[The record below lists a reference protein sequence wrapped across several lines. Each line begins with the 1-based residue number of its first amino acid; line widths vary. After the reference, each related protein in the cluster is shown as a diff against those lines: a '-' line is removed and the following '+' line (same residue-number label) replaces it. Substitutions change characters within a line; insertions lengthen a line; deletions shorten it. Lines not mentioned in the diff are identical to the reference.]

1 LKILELCV
9 LTAIVSAMPSV
20 ASAIDV
26 ATSGTAKQ
34 ITTMTTG
41 PVPSWVKPAPPSTT
55 TGSDQ
60 AAVRILLQDQQVDL
74 QPGRTTTYSATM
86 MKLQTSQGL
95 AAGTTAFAWN
105 PDTDTP
111 TVHRLL
117 VHRGDKVIDVLA
129 DQRFTIVRRE
139 SNLEN
144 AMLDGVLTAT
154 LQPEGLQVGDVIDFA
169 VSITHSDPAIG
180 RHVEAIGGGWNG
192 LPIGRAHLSARWPS
206 NVPVRLRTTTGL
218 PALKVQRKDGLSSI
232 DLTLE
237 DLPPLP
243 APKGA
248 PARYGLMRVAEL
260 SDFASWADLAQLM
273 APLYQKA
280 AILPPDG
287 ALAKEIATISAQST
301 DPKVRAQAALTLVQD
316 RIRYVFLGMNDGGLV
331 PADAETT
338 WQRRFGDCKGKTV
351 LLLALLKALG
361 IEAQPVIVNIGGSDG
376 IDQRL
381 PMVALFNHVLV
392 RATITG
398 QTYWLDGT
406 RTGDTSLD
414 QIKIP
419 DFRWGLPLIPN
430 ATLVRMEAPAPS
442 RPQTE
447 TAIRIDARAGIT
459 LPAPMHVETVL
470 RDDDAV
476 AMNQQLTNLPPDAL
490 DRGLRGYWRTRY
502 DFVTVKATSA
512 QFDAVKREERLVMD
526 GDAELDWNNGWYQAD
541 GVGVGYKADFTRDPG
556 PNRDAPFAVAFPYS
570 TRTTETIQLPPGHF
584 KLFKGDPIDT
594 TVGGITYHRI
604 ASLADGRFS
613 VEENEHSVIREFPAD
628 QADAV
633 QAQLRALDDKNVFVG
648 KPDYYVPTEREMTAM
663 MKEKPTTADGFVE
676 RGNDLMDR
684 HRFDE
689 AIADFTSAIALDP
702 KNALAYADRGVAYA
716 QQHKADEAERDF
728 AAAEK
733 LAPDNTVMWRGRGM
747 LRDQLGELQ
756 AAVDAYSKSLAMEPS
771 STFALEH
778 RAVDYHALGDD
789 AHARTDADA
798 ILRAEPGDV
807 AVYLLRANIARAQG
821 RSDDALKQAALVVAA
836 APQEAWA
843 HVVAAKIQ
851 AAYHHWD
858 DAAREF
864 DAALKIQPD
873 GQFYINRSLSRP
885 AEDFAARQADLDKA
899 KALLPPNVALFSA
912 QAKLQEDRKAYADA
926 VATWT
931 AWLAINPQDAYALVR
946 RGIDEQRI
954 NNSAATIRDFAAAHA
969 LAKNAGALA
978 VLCREKVSANV
989 AIDLALEECRAAL
1002 AAQPSRRSFQEAFDL
1017 AKRRS
1022 NYPQQTTAADDKP
1035 LDIESD
1041 L

>member
-1 LKILELCV
+1 M
-9 LTAIVSAMPSV
+9 TA
-20 ASAIDV
+20 
-26 ATSGTAKQ
+26 
-34 ITTMTTG
+34 
-41 PVPSWVKPAPPSTT
+41 
-55 TGSDQ
+55 GSEQ
-60 AAVRILLQDQQVDL
+60 AAVGVLLQDQQIDL
-74 QPGRTTTYSATM
+74 QPGSVTTYSAVM
-86 MKLQTSQGL
+86 MKLQTAQGL
-95 AAGTTAFAWN
+95 AAGAVAFAWN

-117 VHRGDKVIDVLA
+117 VHRGDKVLNVLA

-154 LQPEGLQVGDVIDFA
+154 LQPEGLQIGDVIDFA

-180 RHVEAIGGGWNG
+180 RHVEAVGGGWNG
-192 LPIGRAHLSARWPS
+192 LPIARAHLSARWPS
-206 NVPVRLRTTTGL
+206 DVPVRLRTTTGL
-218 PALKVQRKDGLSSI
+218 PPLKVQRKDGLSSV
-232 DLTLE
+232 DLTLD

-248 PARYGLMRVAEL
+248 PARFGLMRMAEL
-260 SDFASWADLAQLM
+260 SDFASWADLANVM

-280 AILPPDG
+280 AILPSDG
-287 ALAKEIATISAQST
+287 SLAKEVATIATQST
-301 DPKVRAQAALTLVQD
+301 DPKMRAQAALTLVQD

-361 IEAQPVIVNIGGSDG
+361 VEAQPVIVNIAGGDG

-381 PMVALFNHVLV
+381 PMIALFNHVLV
-392 RATITG
+392 RATIAG

-414 QIKIP
+414 QIKTP

-430 ATLVRMEAPAPS
+430 ATLVHMEPPPPS

-447 TAIRIDARAGIT
+447 TAFSIDARAGIT

-476 AMNQQLTNLPPDAL
+476 AMHQQLANLPPDAL
-490 DRGLRGYWRTRY
+490 DRGLKAYWRARY
-502 DFVTVKATSA
+502 DFVAVKATSS
-512 QFDAVKREERLVMD
+512 QFNAATREERLVMD
-526 GDAELDWNNGWYQAD
+526 GDAKLDWNNGWYQAD
-541 GVGVGYKADFTRDPG
+541 GVGVGYKADFMRDPG

-570 TRTTETIQLPPGHF
+570 TRNTETIQLPPGHF

-594 TVGGITYHRI
+594 TVGGIAYHRT

-613 VEENEHSVIREFPAD
+613 VEEDEHSVIREFPAD
-628 QADAV
+628 QAEAV
-633 QAQLRALDDKNVFVG
+633 QAQLRALDDKDVFIG
-648 KPDYYVPTEREMTAM
+648 KPDNYVPTEREMTAM
-663 MKEKPTTADGFVE
+663 MKEPPTTADGYVE

-684 HRFDE
+684 HRLDE
-689 AIADFTSAIALDP
+689 AIADFNSAVALDP
-702 KNALAYADRGVAYA
+702 KNAMAFADRGIAYA

-733 LAPDNTVMWRGRGM
+733 LAPDNAVIWRGRGM
-747 LRDQLGELQ
+747 LRDQLGEPQ
-756 AAVDAYSKSLAMEPS
+756 AAVDAYSKSLALEPG
-771 STFALEH
+771 STFALER
-778 RAVDYHALGDD
+778 RAVDYHAMGDD
-789 AHARTDADA
+789 AHAQTDADA
-798 ILRAEPGDV
+798 IIRIAPGDV
-807 AVYLLRANIARAQG
+807 PIYLLRANIARALG
-821 RSDDALKQAALVVAA
+821 RNDDALKQVALVVAA

-843 HVVAAKIQ
+843 HVVAAKIL

-858 DAAREF
+858 DATREF

-873 GQFYINRSLSRP
+873 AQIYINLSLSRP
-885 AEDFAARQADLDKA
+885 IEDFAARQADLDKA
-899 KALLPPNVALFSA
+899 KAQLPANVALFSA
-912 QAKLQEDRKAYADA
+912 QAKLQEDRKAYSDA
-926 VATWT
+926 IATWT
-931 AWLAINPQDAYALVR
+931 VWLAINPQDAYALVK
-946 RGIDEQRI
+946 RGIDEQRV
-954 NNSAATIRDFAAAHA
+954 NNSVAATKDFAAAHA
-969 LAKNAGALA
+969 LAKDSATLA
-978 VLCREKVSANV
+978 VLCWEKASANV
-989 AIDLALEECRAAL
+989 GISLALEECQAAI
-1002 AAQPSRRSFQEAFDL
+1002 ATQPSRPFFREAL
-1017 AKRRS
+1017 ELVKRRS
-1022 NYPQQTTAADDKP
+1022 DRSQQTTAADDKP